1 MSNLAID
8 GNAKVIQVLRPA
20 TNYKVAISGTAASVT
35 AVGAGVNVIR
45 VVSDTDCFYSLTG
58 TATTSSVFLPF
69 STIEFISVRPGDV
82 LSVITASAA
91 GSVYVTE
98 MI

>member
-20 TNYKVAISGTAASVT
+20 TTYKVAISGTAASVT
-35 AVGAGVNVIR
+35 AVGAGVNVVRI
-45 VVSDTDCFYSLTG
+45 VADADCFYSLGG

-69 STIEFISVRPGDV
+69 GTIEFISVRPGDV
-82 LSVITASAA
+82 LSVISSGT
-91 GSVYVTE
+91 GSVFVTE

>member
-20 TNYKVAISGTAASVT
+20 TTYKVAISGTAASVT
-35 AVGAGVNVIR
+35 AVGAGVNVVRI
-45 VVSDTDCFYSLTG
+45 VADEDCFYSLDG
-58 TATTSSVFLPF
+58 TATTSSTFLPLG
-69 STIEFISVRPGDV
+69 TIEFISVRSGDV
-82 LSVITASAA
+82 LSVISSGT
-91 GSVYVTE
+91 GSVFVTE